1 LELLS
6 AFSGMER
13 ENINRGLGWLFMTTG
28 RRLERAIY
36 LTRQLREI
44 ATPLTEQDW
53 SLLECLLEVADS
65 SMTYRA
71 RYYTTLQPLAV
82 LDVLL
87 ADETN
92 PRSLEF
98 QLSHLAD
105 LYQKLPRHLPVD
117 LHAMRAALA
126 LLHSFDLRKLKYPLP
141 GAAATNGSDGL
152 PRLANFLRELERL
165 LPSWSNNLT
174 SRYFSHAR
182 TLPITIG
189 Q

>member
-1 LELLS
+1 
-6 AFSGMER
+6 
-13 ENINRGLGWLFMTTG
+13 
-28 RRLERAIY
+28 
-36 LTRQLREI
+36 
-44 ATPLTEQDW
+44 
-53 SLLECLLEVADS
+53 LECLLEVADS

-126 LLHSFDLRKLKYPLP
+126 LLRSFDLRKLKYPLP

-152 PRLANFLRELERL
+152 PRLADFLRGLERL